1 MSSRDQEIE
10 IGLLPV
16 PAVLFPGGQLRLIAA
31 KAYHQDLVRDCLH
44 EGQGLGLVL
53 AEKRPDGNLP
63 SSHLLGTRGRS
74 HPEIATIGT
83 YCQISDFDQ
92 NDAGQLE
99 VVIKAEQKLVII
111 DAFEA
116 SNGGLRAE
124 CRLLA
129 PEPAIPIG
137 PEDELLIGI
146 LEDLLAHPSIAKEAR
161 QSTYDHAAEL
171 GGRLVELLPIK
182 NSVRQRFLEIS
193 DPLTRL
199 TRIEKM
205 LDQLQSEES

>member
-1 MSSRDQEIE
+1 
-10 IGLLPV
+10 
-16 PAVLFPGGQLRLIAA
+16 LFGQRA
-31 KAYHQDLVRDCLH
+31 
-44 EGQGLGLVL
+44 
-53 AEKRPDGNLP
+53 
-63 SSHLLGTRGRS
+63 GTRGRS

-83 YCQISDFDQ
+83 YCQITDFDQ
-92 NDAGQLE
+92 NEAGQLE
-99 VVIKAEQKLVII
+99 VVIKAEQKLVIV

-146 LEDLLAHPSIAKEAR
+146 LEDLLAHPSIAQEAR
-161 QSTYDHAAEL
+161 QSTYAHAAEL

-205 LDQLQSEES
+205 LDQLQSEEG